1 MLNTFTVSNVGR
13 KFELLCYCKYL
24 IKSSWVLG
32 FTHRNQKTG
41 VEYTTKLKLC
51 NFMFQIC
58 SDSLHGKCLYTEHFL
73 VSPCPYS
80 DLKKFLIWTLFKQ
93 ILVYLDRISKLAAL
107 SFVFIFTSVFQL
119 NRMYTFL
126 FSYRLIFKQTPLI
139 IMKFI

>member
-1 MLNTFTVSNVGR
+1 MGR
-13 KFELLCYCKYL
+13 KFELFCYCKYL

-51 NFMFQIC
+51 HFMFQIC
-58 SDSLHGKCLYTEHFL
+58 SDSLHGKCLYTEHFSGQSL
-73 VSPCPYS
+73 PIFRSEKIPYL
-80 DLKKFLIWTLFKQ
+80 DTFQTE

-107 SFVFIFTSVFQL
+107 SFVFIFNSVFQL

-126 FSYRLIFKQTPLI
+126 FSYKLIFKQTPLI